1 MDQSR
6 EGDIRRSLKILNND
20 RQLMLAL
27 LNSPAAMGLLLWLR
41 GQYLCAIQ
49 VPLVVAV
56 FCAHWIECSSD
67 GITDDSSA
75 AQP

>member
-1 MDQSR
+1 
-6 EGDIRRSLKILNND
+6 
-20 RQLMLAL
+20 MLAL